1 MGSILSIGLQWS
13 WLGHVLADIQALLT
27 RLWWFS
33 VCSVHR
39 DVNFETYVLARY
51 VRHILSNVFWSEDS
65 SPPTM
70 EVLYSNL
77 AHLPL

>member
-51 VRHILSNVFWSEDS
+51 VRHIPSN
-65 SPPTM
+65 
-70 EVLYSNL
+70 
-77 AHLPL
+77 